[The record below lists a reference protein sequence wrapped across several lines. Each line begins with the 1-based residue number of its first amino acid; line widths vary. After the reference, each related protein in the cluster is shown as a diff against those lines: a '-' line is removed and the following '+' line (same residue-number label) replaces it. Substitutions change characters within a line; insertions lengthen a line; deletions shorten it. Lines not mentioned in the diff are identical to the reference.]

1 MKMWLKFAL
10 ALCAGLSVSAWANV
24 QLFNEQTQKA
34 LQGLNGSLAKGLT
47 QSAAPTAAA
56 REVGVYSPSREV
68 SERVRTDVIART
80 VGLAKASGADAATVA
95 ALTQGLQESDVV
107 GETWRVLSQMGFA
120 RDSLTTATA
129 YWLLVNW
136 DILHDTQTQGAPA
149 EAVVQQVREHYAQG
163 GQIAAMSDA
172 DVQYGAEALLWL
184 ALLQYQVYQNAVQ
197 SGDAA
202 AIQAARADAQQALRM
217 IGFEADDFVLT
228 NQGFSAR

>member
-1 MKMWLKFAL
+1 MKMWLKLSAL
-10 ALCAGLSVSAWANV
+10 LCAVVSMTAVANV

-34 LQGLNGSLAKGLT
+34 LQGLNGALAKGLT
-47 QSAAPTAAA
+47 QSAAPTAA
-56 REVGVYSPSREV
+56 REVGAYTPSREV

-80 VGLAKASGADAATVA
+80 VGLAKASGADEATVA